1 MLFCQVLASE
11 VNIGYED
18 IVNTQVRQ
26 VNGKAV
32 RNLSDLTKQIES
44 CKDEYL
50 KFDLEYDQVGFFS
63 WNLQQPSASGVCMLL
78 ACFGP
83 ACSGAL
89 TCIWLKMY
97 CLLPHHLSAQGPLML
112 KATAP
117 PLTRMPRRSGGASAP
132 LLCNLLAGSRHASTS
147 LPQPSSYIGRDCV
160 LTVTAWFFLL

>member
-50 KFDLEYDQVGFFS
+50 KFDLEYDQVSFFS
-63 WNLQQPSASGVCMLL
+63 CNLQQPSASETAVLCSASSSWFSSPPMLL
-78 ACFGP
+78 EVR
-83 ACSGAL
+83 AL
-89 TCIWLKMY
+89 PI
-97 CLLPHHLSAQGPLML
+97 S
-112 KATAP
+112 
-117 PLTRMPRRSGGASAP
+117 
-132 LLCNLLAGSRHASTS
+132 SR
-147 LPQPSSYIGRDCV
+147 
-160 LTVTAWFFLL
+160 